1 MVSMEVITSELSLFY
16 SSKGIAQLILRLL
29 VVQPHYEEV
38 GG

>member
-1 MVSMEVITSELSLFY
+1 MESKEVITSASSLFY
-16 SSKGIAQLILRLL
+16 SSNRNAQLILRLL